1 MEVVFLRA
9 SRTEERV
16 VDAGNSMDNW
26 KRAAVWGS
34 VIAGGILLAT
44 GRKTA
49 GLVLAGAGLA
59 ALAAEYPET
68 FEEVWERGPAYVKH
82 GTRILSV
89 LGVLGDYMAD
99 RGRRARAREWSG
111 LLEE

>member
-1 MEVVFLRA
+1 
-9 SRTEERV
+9 V
-16 VDAGNSMDNW
+16 VDAEDAMDGW

-34 VIAGGILLAT
+34 VIAGGVLLAT

-68 FEEVWERGPAYVKH
+68 FEEVWQRGPGYVKH
-82 GTRILSV
+82 GTRIMSM
-89 LGVLGDYMAD
+89 LGVLGDYLAD
-99 RGRRARAREWSG
+99 RGRRSQTRAWSG